1 MNTIRRGLQIIYT
14 SPWHTLPRWIQGGIH
29 MLRNKLPGKGTT
41 IFTVMS
47 KMAQDHGAINL
58 AQGFPDFEGPRAL
71 RERVGWHIAHGH
83 NQYAPLAGVPRLR
96 ELIAAKVRDLYAHEA
111 DPDTEV
117 TVTPGATEALYCAT
131 TAVVHPGD
139 EVIVFDP
146 AYDTYEPGVTLNGGI
161 TRHIALKAPDFS
173 IDWQQVRDTLN
184 PRTRLI
190 ILNTPHNPTG
200 AAWSE
205 ADIQQLREAVAGRDL
220 YILSDEVYEHICFDG
235 RQHLSLLR
243 YPDLAARAFVVSSFG
258 KTYHA
263 TGWRIGYCIA
273 PRALMDEFLRIH
285 QFINFS
291 TAAPMQYAIAD
302 FLGECPQ
309 HHLELGAFYQ
319 AKRDLFLDLMAS
331 SRFGLRPSA
340 GTYFQLADYAA
351 ISDEPDT
358 EFAARLTREHKVAAI
373 PVSVFYDQPPDQRV
387 VRFCFAKHDDTLR
400 EAVQRLLDL

>member
-1 MNTIRRGLQIIYT
+1 
-14 SPWHTLPRWIQGGIH
+14 

-47 KMAQDHGAINL
+47 EMAREHGAINL
-58 AQGFPDFEGPRAL
+58 AQGFPDFDGPQAL
-71 RERVGWHIAHGH
+71 RERVDYHVQHGH

-96 ELIAAKVRDLYAHEA
+96 ELIAGKVLDLYACTV
-111 DPDTEV
+111 DPELEV
-117 TVTPGATEALYCAT
+117 VVTPGATEALYCAI

-161 TRHIALKAPDFS
+161 TRHIALKTPDFA
-173 IDWQQVRDTLN
+173 IDWQQVRDTISE
-184 PRTRLI
+184 RTRLI

-200 AAWSE
+200 ACWSE
-205 ADIQQLREAVAGRDL
+205 QDIRHLREAIAGRDICL
-220 YILSDEVYEHICFDG
+220 LSDEVYEHICFDG
-235 RQHLSLLR
+235 KQHQSLLR

-273 PRALMDEFLRIH
+273 AQPLMEAFLRIH

-291 TAAPMQYAIAD
+291 TSTPMQYAIAD
-302 FLGECPQ
+302 FLADCPQ
-309 HHLELGAFYQ
+309 HHRELGNFYQ
-319 AKRDLFLDLMAS
+319 QKRDLFLGLMRR
-331 SRFGLRPSA
+331 SRFSLSPSS

-351 ISDEPDT
+351 ISSEPDT
-358 EFAARLTREHKVAAI
+358 EFAARLTRDHKVAAI
-373 PVSVFYDQPPDQRV
+373 PVSVFYQHPPEQTL
-387 VRFCFAKHDDTLR
+387 VRFCFAKHDETLV
-400 EAVQRLLDL
+400 EAVERLVDL